1 MNYKDIT
8 IGIVTYKSE
17 SVIFNCLDSIKKIKN
32 VIIFDNSKDIAL
44 KNRIKKKYPHIKFI
58 ISSKNSGYGSGNN
71 SIIKICNTPYIYI
84 LSPDTILNKN
94 NEVELLRA
102 IKKKK
107 DFSIIAPLAKEN
119 NFGNFSEKL
128 IDKKK
133 DIYEVDFVKG
143 FAMLFNKKKIKSIGM
158 FDENI
163 FLYLEEI
170 DLCKR
175 LRIINE
181 KIYICKKSK
190 IRHLGAKSSDIG
202 FDYEKCRNWHWMWS
216 QVYFEKKFQNN
227 LKVNVKYFFKLIS
240 NILRLVIFLF
250 LLNKKQAIISYFRFS
265 GIFNGLI
272 GKKSWYRPFLKKI

>member
-143 FAMLFNKKKIKSIGM
+143 FAMLFNKKKIKNIGM

-202 FDYEKCRNWHWMWS
+202 FDYDKCRNWHWMWS

-227 LKVNVKYFFKLIS
+227 IKVNFKYFFKLIY
-240 NILRLVIFLF
+240 NILRFLIFLF

-272 GKKSWYRPFLKKI
+272 GKKSWYRPLQKKI

>member
-1 MNYKDIT
+1 M
-8 IGIVTYKSE
+8 
-17 SVIFNCLDSIKKIKN
+17 IFNIKKIKN
-32 VIIFDNSKDIAL
+32 
-44 KNRIKKKYPHIKFI
+44 
-58 ISSKNSGYGSGNN
+58 
-71 SIIKICNTPYIYI
+71 
-84 LSPDTILNKN
+84 
-94 NEVELLRA
+94 
-102 IKKKK
+102 
-107 DFSIIAPLAKEN
+107 
-119 NFGNFSEKL
+119 
-128 IDKKK
+128 
-133 DIYEVDFVKG
+133 
-143 FAMLFNKKKIKSIGM
+143 IGM

>member
-128 IDKKK
+128 IDTKK

-143 FAMLFNKKKIKSIGM
+143 FAMLFNKKKIKNIGM

-175 LRIINE
+175 LKIINE

-202 FDYEKCRNWHWMWS
+202 FDYDKCRNWHWMWS

-227 LKVNVKYFFKLIS
+227 IKVNFKYFFKLIY
-240 NILRLVIFLF
+240 NILRFLIFLF
-250 LLNKKQAIISYFRFS
+250 LLNKKQVIISYFRFS

>member
-17 SVIFNCLDSIKKIKN
+17 SVIFNCLDSIKRIKN
-32 VIIFDNSKDIAL
+32 IIIFDNSNDNAL
-44 KNRIKKKYPHIKFI
+44 KKKIKKKYPHIKFI

-71 SIIKICNTPYIYI
+71 SIIKICKTPYIYI
-84 LSPDTILNKN
+84 LSPDTILNKD
-94 NEVELLRA
+94 NEVELLKA

-119 NFGNFSEKL
+119 NFGNFSGKL
-128 IDKKK
+128 INKKK

-143 FAMLFNKKKIKSIGM
+143 FAMLFNKKKIKNIGM

-175 LRIINE
+175 LRMINE